1 MIVVPLAGDTVQTS
15 DGQKFRVVAYTNYRD
30 GGPAV
35 YCRNRGDKS
44 QTLVYFFDIVSINGT
59 KVEYSRGSKMFN
71 ALGKI
76 ARVQHLPQP
85 DDNVVVATKSEKRSV
100 EVESLKL
107 KSKLYGTNKG
117 VVFKDT
123 EGNAHRLKSIFDI
136 DSDLGGIRFN
146 RKAFLATYEEYLGV

>member
-1 MIVVPLAGDTVQTS
+1 MIVVPLGGDTIQTT
-15 DGQKFRVVAYTNYRD
+15 DGQKLRVISYTNYRD

-35 YCRNRGDKS
+35 YCRNRGDKT

-76 ARVQHLPQP
+76 TRTQHLPQP
-85 DDNVVVATKSEKRSV
+85 DDNIVVATKNEKISA
-100 EVESLKL
+100 EVDSLKL
-107 KSKLYGTNKG
+107 KSKLYGENKG
-117 VVFKDT
+117 IVVKDKD
-123 EGNAHRLKSIFDI
+123 GAAHRLKSILDI

-146 RKAFLATYEEYLGV
+146 RRAFLSTYEEYLGV